1 LSDPE
6 IDSRRLA
13 AIVDSSDDAIVS
25 KDLNGIVVSWN
36 RAAERMFGYKAD
48 EIIGRSI
55 RLIVPHDRQAEED
68 EVLSRIRQGLPVDH
82 FETWRRHKQGALIPI
97 SLTVSPIRE
106 NSGKIIGASKIAR
119 DISERRLA
127 QAETERAYA
136 QLQVASRVKDE
147 FLATLSHELRTPLN
161 AVLGYARM
169 LNSGAVAEERVPAA
183 LEVIE
188 RNATSLTQIVE
199 DVLDVSRI
207 ISGKVTLNVQPI
219 DLAAVLNNSIDTVRP
234 AANARKIDLQSSID
248 SGDSVTGDPDRLQQV
263 MWNLL
268 TNAVKFT
275 PLGGRVEVRLV
286 RGPSDMEIMV
296 SDNGIGIQPEFL
308 PHIFE
313 RFRQA
318 ESGTT
323 RRHGGLGL
331 GLAIAR
337 HIVEMHGGTIHV
349 ASDGEGKG
357 STFRVKLPLLVGPS
371 EKHPDAPR
379 VYRRALK
386 PREPIALNGL
396 HVLAVDDDDDA
407 QQMLREIL
415 ESAGATVYVV
425 GSGAQA
431 LEMLASEHP
440 DVLITDLG
448 MPGMDGF
455 DLIKRVRQSPD
466 PEIRDIPAAALTAY
480 ARSED
485 RAKALRSGFGLHL
498 AKPIDPGDLIAAVDA
513 LARQRVNR

>member
-1 LSDPE
+1 MSDRD
-6 IDSRRLA
+6 IDSHRLA

-25 KDLNGIVVSWN
+25 KDLNGIVTSWN
-36 RAAERMFGYKAD
+36 RAAERMFGYRAD

-55 RLIVPHDRQAEED
+55 RLIVPDDRQAEED

-82 FETWRRHKQGALIPI
+82 FETWRRHKHGALIPI

-106 NSGKIIGASKIAR
+106 NSGKVIGASKIAR
-119 DISERRLA
+119 DISERRQA
-127 QAETERAYA
+127 AAETERAYA
-136 QLQVASRVKDE
+136 QLQVASRLKDE

-169 LNSGAVAEERVPAA
+169 LRSGAVSEERVPAA
-183 LEVIE
+183 LEVVE

-207 ISGKVTLNVQPI
+207 ISGKVRVNVQPV
-219 DLAAVLNNSIDTVRP
+219 DLQAVLNNSIDSVRP
-234 AANARKIDLQSSID
+234 AANARRIDLQCTID
-248 SGDSVTGDPDRLQQV
+248 PGDPIAGDPDRLQQV

-268 TNAVKFT
+268 SNAVKFT
-275 PLGGRVEVRLV
+275 PTGGRVEVRLA
-286 RGPSDMEIMV
+286 RGPSDVEIIV
-296 SDNGIGIQPEFL
+296 SDSGIGIQPEFL

-349 ASDGEGKG
+349 ASDGDGKG
-357 STFRVKLPLLVGPS
+357 STFRLRLPRLVGPS

-379 VYRRALK
+379 VH
-386 PREPIALNGL
+386 PRSPKAQEPIALNGL
-396 HVLAVDDDDDA
+396 HVLVVDDDDDA
-407 QQMLREIL
+407 QHMLREIL
-415 ESAGATVYVV
+415 ESAGATVYAVA
-425 GSGAQA
+425 SGAQA
-431 LEMLASEHP
+431 LEKLANEHP

-466 PEIRDIPAAALTAY
+466 PALRDIPAAALTAY

-485 RAKALRSGFGLHL
+485 RTKALRSGFGLHL